1 MEKHKNQRF
10 CVPKRVQN
18 SHLDNAGMMS
28 SVPGKLTWGF
38 KVRTTKKSAFAED
51 LKKKV
56 KASGACSAQFAV
68 GVPRPTSKDPRIPAE
83 PVCAGQPGHSQSRL
97 PRQRSERSSALPVLG
112 MTSRRAAGTWSCPRA
127 KGSCWDGCWIPNP
140 RDLGAVTCPG
150 TRALLSHGNDPMG
163 CVSAR
168 LGAAATPSS
177 PGAQVPNG
185 TEELN
190 G

>member
-83 PVCAGQPGHSQSRL
+83 PVCAGQPGHSQSWTFPIPAPTAAVGAQLCPPCPGNDLQKGCWHLELSQSQRL
-97 PRQRSERSSALPVLG
+97 LLG
-112 MTSRRAAGTWSCPRA
+112 WLLDPKPKGF
-127 KGSCWDGCWIPNP
+127 GSCDLPWHRGFAEP
-140 RDLGAVTCPG
+140 R
-150 TRALLSHGNDPMG
+150 
-163 CVSAR
+163 
-168 LGAAATPSS
+168 
-177 PGAQVPNG
+177 
-185 TEELN
+185 E
-190 G
+190 